1 MLAQRCS
8 NAPGPCTRPMPARPA
23 LRCVRVKVG
32 RTGLLTTTGVV
43 RMTKAV
49 DSVLSQQ
56 PVTVLEVPGLLAVNQ
71 RPATTWDVPSQAFFV
86 NAQTHDLYLCLHFV

>member
-1 MLAQRCS
+1 
-8 NAPGPCTRPMPARPA
+8 
-23 LRCVRVKVG
+23 
-32 RTGLLTTTGVV
+32 
-43 RMTKAV
+43 MTKAV

-71 RPATTWDVPSQAFFV
+71 RPATTWDVPTQAFFV